1 MKKIFSCFVI
11 SCIIAVFA
19 IQALAAEWKT
29 EEDFKKAQEEAEEA
43 VRRTGPNGAK
53 KVPVLPGETE
63 TIKSTVVDIVFPE
76 GNLEKRVTGIEVS
89 SAGLDINSVPVT
101 KAMSDLHAQKTDNS
115 IIINLK
121 NDVLFD
127 FDKWDIKPEAGVILA
142 KVAVIIKK
150 KGKGVVLV
158 EGHTDSKGSLEYN
171 QKLSERRAE
180 AVKAWLVNK
189 YGLNPERFVVKGWGE
204 TRPIAP
210 NTNEDGS
217 DNPAGRALNR
227 RVTITI
233 PVK

>member
-1 MKKIFSCFVI
+1 MKRIFSCLII

-19 IQALAAEWKT
+19 IRALAAEWKT
-29 EEDFKKAQEEAEEA
+29 AEDFKKAQEEAEEA
-43 VRRTGPNGAK
+43 IRRTGPNGPK
-53 KVPVLPGETE
+53 KVPVQPGETG
-63 TIKSTVVDIVFPE
+63 TIRSTAVDIVFP
-76 GNLEKRVTGIEVS
+76 GKNLEKHAAEIEVS
-89 SAGLDINSVPVT
+89 SEGLDINSVPVAR
-101 KAMSDLHAQKTDNS
+101 AMSDLHAQKTDNS

-127 FDKWDIKPEAGVILA
+127 FDKWDIKPQAGAILA

-150 KGKGVVLV
+150 KSKGIVLV

-189 YGLNPERFVVKGWGE
+189 YGLNPERFLVKGWGE
-204 TRPIAP
+204 TRPVAP
-210 NTNEDGS
+210 NTNKDGS

-233 PVK
+233 PIK